1 MVTARIASAMGSC
14 PFYLLKV
21 SFSLPPAP
29 QPAMPAPTVLTLAAG
44 PLKFSCHFILKAKGK
59 TLKAFN
65 WEVMRSHFF
74 VIKIT
79 LNPVDELER
88 RLVWRW
94 REIHHRALLKSRCKT
109 RGSPLSSRQ
118 KQWRASSYLGS
129 RGIKCNI
136 WLEFEGEVGGSVCNN
151 CLPDRSGGDWVA
163 DSIILRKKIQN

>member
-1 MVTARIASAMGSC
+1 MIYSVIQVRSREVFVSAFFMVTAHIASAMGSC

-44 PLKFSCHFILKAKGK
+44 PLKFSCHFTLKAKGK

-65 WEVMRSHFF
+65 WEVMRSLFF

-118 KQWRASSYLGS
+118 KQ
-129 RGIKCNI
+129 
-136 WLEFEGEVGGSVCNN
+136 
-151 CLPDRSGGDWVA
+151 
-163 DSIILRKKIQN
+163 